1 MIMSSSLADS
11 CEQFPA
17 GAQFF
22 LWRRLTASTHALA
35 ILSDCVSAMAPLVS
49 AVEGYKRSAG
59 RICSGAA
66 GNCSAMENRYVN
78 KLAPVLGIAVFL
90 LAWEAAVR
98 ALKVPAYLL
107 PPPSAVATT
116 FVAEFPKLLL
126 HGWVTFYEM
135 VLGFAL
141 AVAVALPLAIGIT
154 SSARFDRFVMPM
166 LLFFQVVPKVAI
178 APLFLV
184 WFGIGTLPKVLV
196 AFLISFFPI
205 VIDATVGLRS
215 MSSEMRDL
223 ARSMGATPMQLFA
236 RFRLPGSLPYL
247 FSGLKVAATL
257 AVAGA
262 VVGEF
267 VGADKGLGY
276 LLLVTNSNLETA
288 LMFATLFAL
297 TIIGLLFF
305 YAVELLEAL
314 LIPWHVTHRVRED
327 AGTL

>member
-1 MIMSSSLADS
+1 MARLIT
-11 CEQFPA
+11 
-17 GAQFF
+17 
-22 LWRRLTASTHALA
+22 RLTPF
-35 ILSDCVSAMAPLVS
+35 V
-49 AVEGYKRSAG
+49 
-59 RICSGAA
+59 
-66 GNCSAMENRYVN
+66 
-78 KLAPVLGIAVFL
+78 GIVVFL
-90 LAWEAAVR
+90 LVWEIGVR
-98 ALKVPAYLL
+98 VTKAPAYLI
-107 PPPSAVATT
+107 PTPSVIFQT
-116 FVAEFPKLLL
+116 FIAEFPRLAF
-126 HGWVTFYEM
+126 HGWVTLYEM
-135 VLGFAL
+135 LLGYAL
-141 AVAVALPLAIGIT
+141 AVVVAIPLAIAIT
-154 SSARFDRFVMPM
+154 SSDRFDRFAMPT
-166 LLFFQVVPKVAI
+166 LLFFQVVPKVAV

-184 WFGIGTLPKVLV
+184 WFGVGVLPKVLV

-205 VIDATVGLRS
+205 VIDAAVGLRS
-215 MSSEMRDL
+215 MSTEMRDL
-223 ARSMGATPMQLFA
+223 ARSMGATRLQVFA
-236 RFRLPGSLPYL
+236 RFRLPTSLPYL